1 MSDVDFSNTRL
12 LIADSGKQNRTEIR
26 NILFHE
32 GFRDIT
38 DTDDYEFVREQVGEN
53 NVDLL
58 IVDHEF
64 PKGDVCE
71 LIREIRH
78 DEIGNNPFV
87 VIITLAFDPEKEDIM
102 RIIDSGS
109 DDVLLKPISAGS
121 VLKRIKFFTMER
133 KKFVVTSDY
142 IGPTRR
148 SSHRPGTMEIPEID
162 VPNPIKITAVEGRE
176 ISSVQDEIEHH
187 SNVLNEQKVERQA
200 FQINFLVERIMPLYF
215 DGKAVMDV
223 TEDLDELK
231 AATGKINLLLKGTKY
246 GYIGEL
252 CETLMTIVDM
262 ICLDVNE
269 PDSQSLKLL
278 PELAQSIV
286 SALQVSEGDTD
297 IAHVISDSVQQ
308 RTH

>member
-1 MSDVDFSNTRL
+1 MSEIDFSNTRL
-12 LIADSGKQNRTEIR
+12 LIADTGKQNRVEIR

-38 DTDDYEFVREQVGEN
+38 DTDDYNFVREQVKEG

-64 PKGDVCE
+64 PKGDVCN
-71 LIREIRH
+71 LIKEIRH

-109 DDVLLKPISAGS
+109 DDVLLKPVSAGS
-121 VLKRIKFFTMER
+121 VLKRIKFFASER

-162 VPNPIKITAVEGRE
+162 VPNPVKITAVEGRD
-176 ISSVQDEIEHH
+176 ISAVKDEIQHH

-200 FQINFLVERIMPLYF
+200 YQITYLVDRIMPLYF

-231 AATGKINLLLKGTKY
+231 TATVNINGLLQGTKY
-246 GYIGEL
+246 AFVGEL
-252 CETLMTIVDM
+252 CETIMTLVDM
-262 ICLDVNE
+262 ICLNPNE

-278 PELAQSIV
+278 PELSQSIV
-286 SALQVSEGDTD
+286 TAMQASDNEAEV
-297 IAHVISDSVQQ
+297 AHMISNSVQQ

>member
-1 MSDVDFSNTRL
+1 MSDIDFSNTRL

-38 DTDDYEFVREQVGEN
+38 DSDNYEFVREQVAEN

-58 IVDHEF
+58 IVDYEF
-64 PKGDVCE
+64 PKGDVCK
-71 LIREIRH
+71 LIKEIRH
-78 DEIGNNPFV
+78 DDIGNNPFV
-87 VIITLAFDPEKEDIM
+87 VIIALAFDPEKEDIM

-121 VLKRIKFFTMER
+121 VVKRIKFFANER

-148 SSHRPGTMEIPEID
+148 SSHRPGTVEIPEID
-162 VPNPIKITAVEGRE
+162 VPNPVRITAVDGKEM
-176 ISSVQDEIEHH
+176 SNVQDEVQHH

-200 FQINFLVERIMPLYF
+200 HQIIYLVERIMPLYF
-215 DGKAVMDV
+215 DGNAVMDV
-223 TEDLDELK
+223 TEDLDDLK
-231 AATGKINLLLKGTKY
+231 AATGHINLLKDTKY
-246 GYIGEL
+246 EYVGEL

-262 ICLDVNE
+262 ICLSPNE

-278 PELAQSIV
+278 PELSQSIV
-286 SALQVSEGDTD
+286 AALQASGDESD
-297 IAHVISDSVQQ
+297 IAHMISDSVQRQ
-308 RTH
+308 KH

>member
-1 MSDVDFSNTRL
+1 
-12 LIADSGKQNRTEIR
+12 
-26 NILFHE
+26 
-32 GFRDIT
+32 
-38 DTDDYEFVREQVGEN
+38 
-53 NVDLL
+53 
-58 IVDHEF
+58 
-64 PKGDVCE
+64 
-71 LIREIRH
+71 
-78 DEIGNNPFV
+78 
-87 VIITLAFDPEKEDIM
+87 
-102 RIIDSGS
+102 
-109 DDVLLKPISAGS
+109 
-121 VLKRIKFFTMER
+121 
-133 KKFVVTSDY
+133 
-142 IGPTRR
+142 
-148 SSHRPGTMEIPEID
+148 MEIPEID